1 MKHMKSSV
9 HAPVAPVTVE
19 ATALEPELCRDIMLK
34 TMFRR
39 NMTLTSDVARALC
52 VLPPV
57 VQEMVE
63 FCRENGLVET
73 LGMRGTEGAAE
84 LRYQLTDAG
93 KQRAMDALEQSE
105 YYGALPVTLE
115 EFREQTKRQSI
126 TDVAITKERLEGS
139 MQHLVLPDDMLDQL
153 GPAVNS
159 GKSVLLYGPPGNGK
173 SSISNGIRDALG
185 DKIFVPRF
193 IEYEGQVISVY
204 DPIVHSEVEDDGSSS
219 SNLRRATNHDPRY
232 VLCRRPTVMTGGEL
246 TLDMLDLNYNKISKT
261 YQAPLQLKATGGVF
275 IVDDLG
281 RQQEPPQALI
291 NRWIVPMEGGYDIL
305 SLQSGQKF
313 IVPFDTLVIFST
325 NFAPAELFDGAAL
338 RRIYYKIL
346 IDGPTRDDFI
356 KVFFKVCQAYKI
368 KPSEEVITHLLANKY
383 PSVDNNFASYHAPFL
398 IDQMLSICEY
408 EQRERGMSIEL
419 VDRAWE
425 NLFVKERVI
434 AK

>member
-9 HAPVAPVTVE
+9 HAPVAPVTV
-19 ATALEPELCRDIMLK
+19 ATTGLELELCRDIMLK

-39 NMTLTSDVARALC
+39 NLTLTSDIARALC

-57 VQEMVE
+57 VQEMIE
-63 FCRENGLVET
+63 TCRENGMVET
-73 LGMRGTEGAAE
+73 LGMRGSENATE
-84 LRYQLTDAG
+84 LSYQLTDSG
-93 KQRAMDALEQSE
+93 KQRAVDALEQSE

-115 EFREQTKRQSI
+115 EFRQQTKRQSI

-139 MQHLVLPDDMLDQL
+139 MQHLVLPHDMLDQL

-204 DPIVHSEVEDDGSSS
+204 DPIVHSEVEDDGSTSS
-219 SNLRRATNHDPRY
+219 KLRRDAFHDPRY

-281 RQQEPPQALI
+281 RQQDPPQALI

-313 IVPFDTLVIFST
+313 VVPFDTLVIFST

-346 IDGPTRDDFI
+346 IDGPSRDDFI

-383 PSVDNNFASYHAPFL
+383 PTVDNNFASYHAPFL

-408 EQRERGMSIEL
+408 EQRERTMSIDL

>member
-1 MKHMKSSV
+1 MKHMKSTV
-9 HAPVAPVTVE
+9 HAPVAPLTIE
-19 ATALEPELCRDIMLK
+19 ATGLEMVLCRDIMLK

-39 NMTLTSDVARALC
+39 NLSLVSDIAAGLC
-52 VLPPV
+52 VLPPIAIELI
-57 VQEMVE
+57 EM
-63 FCRENGLVET
+63 CRQNGLVET
-73 LGMRGTEGAAE
+73 LGFRGQEDTAQ
-84 LRYQLTDAG
+84 LRYQLTESG
-93 KQRAMDALEQSE
+93 KSRALDALEQSE
-105 YYGALPVTLE
+105 YYGALPVTLDA
-115 EFREQTKRQSI
+115 FREQTKRQSI
-126 TDVAITKERLEGS
+126 SDVAITKERLEGS
-139 MQHLVLPDDMLDQL
+139 MKHLVLPPDMLDQL

-185 DKIFVPRF
+185 DKIFVPKF
-193 IEYEGQVISVY
+193 IEYAGQVISVY
-204 DPIVHSEVEDDGSSS
+204 DPIVHSEVQEDADLNS
-219 SNLRRATNHDPRY
+219 LRRQNDHDPRY

-246 TLDMLDLNYNKISKT
+246 TLDMLDLNYNEISKT

-305 SLQSGQKF
+305 SLVSGQKF
-313 IVPFDTLVIFST
+313 VVPFDTLVIFST

-346 IDGPTRDDFI
+346 VDGPSREDFI
-356 KVFFKVCQAYKI
+356 KVFLKVSQAYKV
-368 KPSEEVITHLLANKY
+368 KPSEEVITHLLTKKY
-383 PSVDNNFASYHAPFL
+383 PTVDNLFASYHAPFL

-408 EQRERGMSIEL
+408 EQRERGMSVDL

-425 NLFVKERVI
+425 NLFVKERTI

>member
-9 HAPVAPVTVE
+9 HAPVPPISLE
-19 ATALEPELCRDIMLK
+19 ATGLELELCRDIMLK

-39 NMTLTSDVARALC
+39 NLTLVSDIARALC

-57 VQEMVE
+57 VQELVE
-63 FCRENGLVET
+63 LCRESGMVET
-73 LGMRGTEGAAE
+73 LGIRGSEGASE
-84 LRYQLTDAG
+84 LRYQLTDSG
-93 KQRAMDALEQSE
+93 KQRATDALEQSE
-105 YYGALPVTLE
+105 YYGAFPVTLDA
-115 EFREQTKRQSI
+115 FKEQTKRQSI

-139 MQHLVLPDDMLDQL
+139 MQHLVLPDGLLDQL

-204 DPIVHSEVEDDGSSS
+204 DPIVHSEVEDDGASSTA
-219 SNLRRATNHDPRY
+219 LRRQTNHDPRY

-313 IVPFDTLVIFST
+313 VVPFDTLVIFST

-383 PSVDNNFASYHAPFL
+383 PSVDNLFASYHAPFL

-408 EQRERGMSIEL
+408 EQRERIMSIDL

-425 NLFVKERVI
+425 NLFVKERTI

>member
-1 MKHMKSSV
+1 MKHMKSTV
-9 HAPVAPVTVE
+9 HAPVPPLTLE
-19 ATALEPELCRDIMLK
+19 ATGLEMVLCRDIMLK

-39 NMTLTSDVARALC
+39 NLSLVSDIASALC
-52 VLPPV
+52 VVPTV
-57 VQEMVE
+57 VSELIE
-63 FCRENGLVET
+63 LCRESGLVET
-73 LGMRGTEGAAE
+73 LGVRGSEGASE
-84 LRYQLTDAG
+84 LRYQLTDGG
-93 KQRAMDALEQSE
+93 KSRALDALEQSE
-105 YYGALPVTLE
+105 YYGALPVTLDD
-115 EFREQTKRQSI
+115 FREQTKRQSI

-193 IEYEGQVISVY
+193 IEYAGQVISVY
-204 DPIVHSEVEDDGSSS
+204 DPIVHSEVEDDTENAMS
-219 SNLRRATNHDPRY
+219 LRRTNNHDPRY

-246 TLDMLDLNYNKISKT
+246 TLDMLDLNYNAISRT

-313 IVPFDTLVIFST
+313 VVPFDTLVIFST

-346 IDGPTRDDFI
+346 IDGPSRDDFI
-356 KVFFKVCQAYKI
+356 KVFLKVCQAYRI
-368 KPSEEVITHLLANKY
+368 KPSEEVITHLLTNKY
-383 PSVDNNFASYHAPFL
+383 PEVDNNFASYHAPFL

-408 EQRERGMSIEL
+408 EQREREMTIDL

-425 NLFVKERVI
+425 NLFVKDRVI